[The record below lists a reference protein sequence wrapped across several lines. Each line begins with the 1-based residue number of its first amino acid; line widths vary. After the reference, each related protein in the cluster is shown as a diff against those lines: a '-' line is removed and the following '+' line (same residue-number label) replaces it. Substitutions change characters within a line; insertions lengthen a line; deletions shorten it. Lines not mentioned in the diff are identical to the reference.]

1 MLQGIRVLDL
11 SRVIAGPYCAALL
24 GDLGADVI
32 KLERPGRGDDLR
44 ALRGNGRMSA
54 SFAAV
59 NRNKRGIAVDL
70 QKPEGARLA
79 FDLARRADVVIENFL
94 PGVAEKLGLG
104 YAAVRAV
111 NPAVVYASVTG
122 FGQTGPLARKPGY
135 NTIAQGMSGLM
146 ALTGMPGDP
155 PTRVGGS
162 VSDVA
167 ASYVTFGMVNAALV
181 HRFRTGEGQHVDVSL
196 VGASLGLLPDP
207 VAIYFDTGERPK
219 RAGNRIDFG
228 RIHFAMEKVAKA
240 GGIMVVHGEDEDLVQ
255 FNYERFREEGRLE
268 GSNLHLVHTKLSEL
282 LAFRRTIALAKASG
296 AGVYFVHVSA
306 REGVESVAEARAQG
320 LPVYGETLHQYACF
334 TAEYYKTP
342 RGFCSHTYPSLKFPE
357 DQQALWDGLVRDGL
371 STLATDEYPTS
382 LELKLKG
389 RTIEDVTGGNVGAEA
404 RIGIGYTEGVVKRGM
419 SLPRFADVTATNAA
433 RILGL
438 YPKKGVIAPGSDADL
453 VLIDPTIRKTLTRD
467 DFHVTDYSPWEGWA
481 VSGWPVLT
489 LLRGKII
496 AERGRLLGSPSDGQ
510 WVSRRIDPA
519 VLRRPVC

>member
-1 MLQGIRVLDL
+1 MLQSIRVLDL

-44 ALRGNGRMSA
+44 ALRGSGQMSA

-94 PGVAEKLGLG
+94 PGVADRLGLG
-104 YAAVRAV
+104 YPAVREA
-111 NPAVVYASVTG
+111 NPAIVYASVTG

-167 ASYVTFGMVNAALV
+167 ASYMAFGMINAALV

-219 RAGNRIDFG
+219 RAGNR
-228 RIHFAMEKVAKA
+228 
-240 GGIMVVHGEDEDLVQ
+240 
-255 FNYERFREEGRLE
+255 
-268 GSNLHLVHTKLSEL
+268 NLHLTP
-282 LAFRRTIALAKASG
+282 
-296 AGVYFVHVSA
+296 
-306 REGVESVAEARAQG
+306 AEA
-320 LPVYGETLHQYACF
+320 F
-334 TAEYYKTP
+334 
-342 RGFCSHTYPSLKFPE
+342 
-357 DQQALWDGLVRDGL
+357 QARDGFVNIVL
-371 STLATDEYPTS
+371 MNQDQWGRFCGALGDPAMETD
-382 LELKLKG
+382 
-389 RTIEDVTGGNVGAEA
+389 
-404 RIGIGYTEGVVKRGM
+404 
-419 SLPRFADVTATNAA
+419 PRFATNLARLEHHAAFKA
-433 RILGL
+433 RI
-438 YPKKGVIAPGSDADL
+438 
-453 VLIDPTIRKTLTRD
+453 
-467 DFHVTDYSPWEGWA
+467 E
-481 VSGWPVLT
+481 
-489 LLRGKII
+489 
-496 AERGRLLGSPSDGQ
+496 
-510 WVSRRIDPA
+510 A
-519 VLRRPVC
+519 VLRTESVTDWVRRLEAAGIAAGPIYEFHEVFEDPQVRHLGLVTEVEQPGAGKVKMLGFPGRASATPPRINRPAPLLGQHTAEVLGELGLSREEIEHLASAGVVVLGEQPG